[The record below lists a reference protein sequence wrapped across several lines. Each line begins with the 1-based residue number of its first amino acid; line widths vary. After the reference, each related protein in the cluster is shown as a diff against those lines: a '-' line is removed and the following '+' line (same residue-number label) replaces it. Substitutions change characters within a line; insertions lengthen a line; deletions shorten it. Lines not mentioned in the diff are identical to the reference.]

1 MSDTHNTPLHCAP
14 LSPRSD
20 TLSSFSPFTHSYYAG
35 GRYYYGG
42 YRPYNYYYGNNV
54 FLYGAVFYSVGP
66 RGYGCYSCGHY
77 GYRGGCNSRRSCGD
91 SAPTT
96 AMVNLDRYQID
107 LTFTAPADES
117 RWPLTVRMYN
127 ATVFVPRRTMSDGT
141 GNAGQITRDTRIY
154 LNFFTES
161 GDTYDTLRALLHGL
175 GWPGA
180 IITLLVMLCN
190 KKAFCPSPEDLD
202 EDSRN
207 PIPRNLRPAVQEM
220 QAVQGY
226 AQQPQPMGYVQ
237 QPQMGYAQAMPM
249 AQPMGMA
256 QAMPVAY
263 PSGQQP
269 MPVAYPSNPPSP
281 PAMNKDD

>member
-1 MSDTHNTPLHCAP
+1 MTQHTAPPTYCALTPLSL
-14 LSPRSD
+14 LS
-20 TLSSFSPFTHSYYAG
+20 LTHRYYAG

-107 LTFTAPADES
+107 LTFTAPAEES
-117 RWPLTVRMYN
+117 RWPLTLRMYN
-127 ATVFVPRRTMSDGT
+127 ATVFVPRRTVSDDT
-141 GNAGQITRDTRIY
+141 GSVGQITRDTRIY

-161 GDTYDTLRALLHGL
+161 GDTYDTLRSLLHGL

-202 EDSRN
+202 EDSR
-207 PIPRNLRPAVQEM
+207 IPRNLRPAVQEM

-226 AQQPQPMGYVQ
+226 ACSQSYV

-263 PSGQQP
+263 PAGQQP
-269 MPVAYPSNPPSP
+269 MPVVMPVAYLSNPPSP